1 MLLNFKIA
9 SGLFEQDRY
18 LPLIQGA
25 VNLVVSILLVQRI
38 GVAGVYVGT
47 LVSGILAN
55 LIRPGIIYRVCFDK
69 KAWVYFRDSL
79 KYIAVILAVGIVVL
93 PIRHAVMKETT
104 ILTFAVMVVIITLL
118 YNVVFL
124 AVFHGTE
131 EFVYLWE
138 VVTARVPA
146 LKRISEGRSR

>member
-1 MLLNFKIA
+1 
-9 SGLFEQDRY
+9 Y

-38 GVAGVYVGT
+38 GVTGVYVGT

-55 LIRPGIIYRVCFDK
+55 LIRPGIIYRMCFER

-79 KYIAVILAVGIVVL
+79 KYIVVILAVGIVVL
-93 PIRHAVMKETT
+93 PIKHMVMKETT

-118 YNVVFL
+118 YNVIFL
-124 AVFHGTE
+124 AVFHRTE
-131 EFVYLWE
+131 EFAYLWK
-138 VVTARVPA
+138 VLAARVPV

>member
-18 LPLIQGA
+18 LPLVQGA
-25 VNLVVSILLVQRI
+25 VNLIVSILLVQRI

-93 PIRHAVMKETT
+93 PIRHMVMQETT

-118 YNVVFL
+118 YNAVFL
-124 AVFHGTE
+124 AVFHKTE
-131 EFVYLWE
+131 EFAYLWKA
-138 VVTARVPA
+138 TAGRVPA
-146 LKRISEGRSR
+146 LRRFSEGRSR